1 MPTGCPFLGSASRL
15 HPQFSGPHS
24 QLRYNLGGLAVSV
37 LQPSIPSSHGPMHI
51 PAGGVLIPLGLTPW
65 HWARPGKKG
74 KSFPGLLLLQC
85 TALALLP
92 APHSSISG
100 SWKGWSSLS
109 CGSQKPRYHHSRCSH
124 HHYPV
129 CLPLNLGS
137 CLLFPAQASGY
148 LLLGSAHPLGST
160 VRLRD
165 PAQEADRQGSEPQ
178 SCHGE
183 RAAKREGMKRSLCR
197 LPAHCCQQPQ
207 TFLSLSL
214 SLPPE
219 PLHSPCLPTL
229 TLLPGHSGLSW
240 HSTVPMPPLS
250 PTHRQE
256 KAQSSCHCLALI
268 FSSSLLF
275 LNLVRVGEKE
285 VGTSEREPSRHH
297 WLAHH
302 PRVRKA
308 GPYASNR

>member
-1 MPTGCPFLGSASRL
+1 
-15 HPQFSGPHS
+15 
-24 QLRYNLGGLAVSV
+24 
-37 LQPSIPSSHGPMHI
+37 MHI

-65 HWARPGKKG
+65 HWAHPGKKG
-74 KSFPGLLLLQC
+74 KSFPGFLLLQC
-85 TALALLP
+85 TALSLLP

-100 SWKGWSSLS
+100 SWRGWSSLS
-109 CGSQKPRYHHSRCSH
+109 RGSQKPRCHHSY

-137 CLLFPAQASGY
+137 CLLFPAQASGC

-183 RAAKREGMKRSLCR
+183 RAAEREGMKRSLCR
-197 LPAHCCQQPQ
+197 LPAHCCQQPR

-214 SLPPE
+214 SATRASTLSLSYNSHPPVR
-219 PLHSPCLPTL
+219 PLRS
-229 TLLPGHSGLSW
+229 LLAQHCS
-240 HSTVPMPPLS
+240 MPPLS

-256 KAQSSCHCLALI
+256 KAQSSCHRLALSD
-268 FSSSLLF
+268 FLF
-275 LNLVRVGEKE
+275 FPPISQPGK
-285 VGTSEREPSRHH
+285 GG
-297 WLAHH
+297 
-302 PRVRKA
+302 RK
-308 GPYASNR
+308 GGGDL